1 MNDIGVAHRFV
12 GRFCET
18 PSSAASDTDALQV
31 EERLARG
38 NSFHAQILAALFL
51 FIATTPLAQAKD
63 PGSSAPFDVVIKGGT
78 LYDGTGGKPRMTDVA
93 IRGDRIVGI
102 GDFKAANAKVTVDA
116 KGMAVAPGFINM
128 LSWST
133 DSLIEDGRS
142 QGELREG
149 VTTEI
154 MGEGS
159 SMGPLNDRIKD
170 RMRREQGDI
179 KYEIKWNTLAEYLRY
194 LEQRGVS
201 CNVASFIGATTIR
214 EYVIGLEDKQPTPE
228 QLEQMRQLVRQEM
241 EAGALGIGTSLI
253 YPPAFY
259 ARTEEL
265 IELCKVAAKYQGKY
279 ISHMRSEG
287 NQLLEAID
295 ELLRISKE
303 AGIPAEIYH
312 IKAAGQSNWGKADAM
327 LAKIEAA
334 RKTGLKITAN
344 MYTYTA
350 AGTGLDACLPPWTED
365 GGYPA
370 LFKRLRDP
378 ATREKIAAEV
388 RTPSDKWENLYLAA
402 GSPEKILLAGFKSE
416 KLKPLTGKSLAEVA
430 KMRGKDPVETAMDLI
445 SEDESRIDSIYF
457 LMSEENVKKEI
468 AKPWVSFGSDEASQ
482 APEGTFLKSNC
493 HPRAYGNFARVLG
506 KYVREEKV
514 LTLADAIRKLSGLPA
529 TNLGLDH
536 RGFVQEGMFADV
548 VVFDPA
554 TMADRATFEKPHQYA
569 VGMKHVFV
577 NGVQVLKDGEHTGAK
592 PGRAL
597 WGPGKVR

>member
-1 MNDIGVAHRFV
+1 MNDRLLFRFLCPLLIALV
-12 GRFCET
+12 
-18 PSSAASDTDALQV
+18 PLSS
-31 EERLARG
+31 RG
-38 NSFHAQILAALFL
+38 ELPAE
-51 FIATTPLAQAKD
+51 K
-63 PGSSAPFDVVIKGGT
+63 FDVIIKGGT
-78 LYDGTGGKPRMTDVA
+78 VYDGTGEKPRVIDVA
-93 IRGDRIVGI
+93 IRGDRIVELGTFPSDRSRSVI
-102 GDFKAANAKVTVDA
+102 DA
-116 KGMAVAPGFINM
+116 KGLAVAPGFINM

-142 QGELREG
+142 QSEIREG

-154 MGEGS
+154 MGEGN
-159 SMGPLNDRIKD
+159 SMGPLNDRIKE
-170 RMRREQGDI
+170 RMRSQQGDI
-179 KYEIKWNTLAEYLRY
+179 KYEIKWSTLAEYLRY
-194 LEQRGVS
+194 LEQRGIS

-214 EYVIGLEDKQPTPE
+214 EYVIGLEDKQPTTE

-259 ARTEEL
+259 AKTEEL

-303 AGIPAEIYH
+303 ANIPAEIYH
-312 IKAAGQSNWGKADAM
+312 IKAAGQPNWGKADAM
-327 LAKIEAA
+327 LAKIEDA
-334 RKTGLKITAN
+334 RKAGLKITAD

-378 ATREKIAAEV
+378 AMREKIAAEV

-402 GSPEKILLAGFKSE
+402 GSPEKILLSGFKSE

-430 KMRGKDPVETAMDLI
+430 KMRGKEPIETAMDLI

-468 AKPWVSFGSDEASQ
+468 AKPWISFGSDEASQ
-482 APEGTFLKSNC
+482 APEGNFLKSNC

-506 KYVREEKV
+506 KYVRDDKV

-529 TNLGLDH
+529 SNVGLDH

-554 TMADRATFEKPHQYA
+554 TIGDRATFEKPHQYA
-569 VGMKHVFV
+569 VGVKHVFV

-597 WGPGKVR
+597 WGPGKAH